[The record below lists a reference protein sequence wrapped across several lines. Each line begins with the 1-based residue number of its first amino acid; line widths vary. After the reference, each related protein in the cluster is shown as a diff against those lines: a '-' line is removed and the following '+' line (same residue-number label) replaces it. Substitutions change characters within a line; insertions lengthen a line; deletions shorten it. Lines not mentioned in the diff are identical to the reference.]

1 MWYVNK
7 RLSNWNFITYIQCT
21 TGRSNLWF
29 FIWFYYSQIII
40 TFSRSFYYFLI
51 HIQTFPNDYDVM
63 TLKII
68 HPITFQNYTKHPIKV
83 LQNKNNI
90 MQTCN
95 LFIKRFSA
103 LHLNIFVPNVFNKR
117 NLPEIQDKHFM
128 SRF

>member
-7 RLSNWNFITYIQCT
+7 RLSNCNFITYIQCT
-21 TGRSNLWF
+21 ADRSNLWF
-29 FIWFYYSQIII
+29 FIHFYYSQIMR
-40 TFSRSFYYFLI
+40 TFSRSFYCFLI
-51 HIQTFPNDYDVM
+51 HIQTFFNDYDVT

-83 LQNKNNI
+83 LRNENNI
-90 MQTCN
+90 MLTCN
-95 LFIKRFSA
+95 LFTKRFPA